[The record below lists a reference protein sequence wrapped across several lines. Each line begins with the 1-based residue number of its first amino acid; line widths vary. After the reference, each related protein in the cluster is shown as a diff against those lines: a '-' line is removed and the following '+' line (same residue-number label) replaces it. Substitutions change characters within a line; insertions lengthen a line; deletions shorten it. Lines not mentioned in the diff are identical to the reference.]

1 MKRKKK
7 EFVDLILISAKISIK
22 TKEKKKS
29 SHRCSVDV
37 EQEGENPTKH
47 SFNLG
52 GKKLTAANSY
62 NIPNKPA
69 IYKPQVNAYIAAH
82 VLLYLVFICHR
93 LIFIRLISG

>member
-1 MKRKKK
+1 MWNKK
-7 EFVDLILISAKISIK
+7 
-22 TKEKKKS
+22 
-29 SHRCSVDV
+29 
-37 EQEGENPTKH
+37 GENPTKH